1 MIITLL
7 SRISDKWAFKKWPCE
22 NKKTQKKQANVFFSI
37 RFMLGTQVYFY
48 LQISSSGAQV
58 FLGKLELTFLYRTT
72 LSTSLL
78 QMHIFQLMN
87 KGFKWK
93 GQGTKNNQSTF
104 ASRRR
109 PDQVIFQ
116 LTICVFSKKIRQEF
130 SIKKCSMITTSYIK
144 VKSKANYLLV
154 EQCNDI
160 QVQFC
165 ETNWHVITPREIA
178 KLWVKWRFLKS
189 QGWAQTNEIVVWQSC
204 DYRNDVILT
213 S

>member
-1 MIITLL
+1 M
-7 SRISDKWAFKKWPCE
+7 
-22 NKKTQKKQANVFFSI
+22 FFSI

-104 ASRRR
+104 ASRR

-116 LTICVFSKKIRQEF
+116 LTMCVFSKKIRQEF

-178 KLWVKWRFLKS
+178 KL
-189 QGWAQTNEIVVWQSC
+189 
-204 DYRNDVILT
+204 
-213 S
+213 